1 MSSFKRHLDKVLI
14 TPFIFHCSIILADDA
29 YRIDLIIFQ
38 FLPEPN
44 VKEKFETPLVEISDN
59 SITISELNYPE
70 IIKPKSINYDLPY
83 KELFQDISISS
94 ILNNINQQEESIDP
108 ELIKMSAEQIFFQ
121 EDSGVI
127 FPLEGISNSLQKSK
141 NYRLI
146 STKSWFQIIESKE
159 ESNSILIISE
169 NIRGVKVFG
178 EITPYKNRFL
188 HLDLNLYF
196 LEKTENIDEA
206 LNLEIKSKKYN
217 KNGLFDE
224 ELLNIFNANE
234 EIFKTQYQIKE
245 SRKLRS
251 KELHY
256 IDHPKFGV
264 IFQISPISKN

>member
-1 MSSFKRHLDKVLI
+1 M
-14 TPFIFHCSIILADDA
+14 
-29 YRIDLIIFQ
+29 
-38 FLPEPN
+38 
-44 VKEKFETPLVEISDN
+44 
-59 SITISELNYPE
+59 
-70 IIKPKSINYDLPY
+70 
-83 KELFQDISISS
+83 
-94 ILNNINQQEESIDP
+94 
-108 ELIKMSAEQIFFQ
+108 
-121 EDSGVI
+121 
-127 FPLEGISNSLQKSK
+127 
-141 NYRLI
+141 
-146 STKSWFQIIESKE
+146 
-159 ESNSILIISE
+159 IISE